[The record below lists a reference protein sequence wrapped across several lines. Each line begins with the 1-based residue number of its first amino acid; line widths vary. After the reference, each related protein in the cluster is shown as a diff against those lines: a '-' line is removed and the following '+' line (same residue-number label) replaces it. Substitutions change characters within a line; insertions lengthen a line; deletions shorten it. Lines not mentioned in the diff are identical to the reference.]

1 MLDENLI
8 HNVVRLDKE
17 RMSWRAIARAFKIS
31 RNTVKRIVR
40 EHRQAREQPHSVLP
54 ARRVVVRGSKLDPF
68 RPRIEVLLQTYPDIT
83 TQRVFEILKQEAG
96 YQGGD
101 SILKTLVRTLRPP
114 PKPKPS
120 LETPLREPGRMAECD
135 WSPYPVTFTHAPPM
149 TLQAFGYTLR
159 YSTRKY
165 YGLQEGNGLHPLMDE
180 HEHAFERFKGVAR
193 CCTYDSQKPV
203 VLRWEG
209 NQPIYNPRFID
220 FATYY
225 EFTAVAWRHAPNKKP
240 RVERSFW
247 ELTLSFF
254 RGRTFRDREDLK
266 AQLLQWMDTI
276 ADLRPLKRMKRR
288 TRMEL
293 FTEEQPLLRRLPGH
307 PYDTARVL
315 YRLCD
320 IEGYVA
326 WEGNWYSLPYEYVTD
341 ILPVRITENELFV
354 YKADLSCI
362 ARHELKPRGAQ
373 EHSTLPGHRPPR
385 VEHGPDLEQLRRAF
399 HDMGE
404 AAAAYLA
411 MLEQREPRSAGYH
424 ARKVLALREGYDT
437 TDLLE
442 AFPHALAYGALTH
455 DSIERILNARADRRR
470 LDEYVAE
477 ASAKKLSGVIAQSCT
492 EPRDLAEYDALPCR
506 GAPLIKSQGEA
517 PCPSQSLQTS
527 RDRPPKPESGSSDTS
542 SDSDSAGSPSRG
554 TSPG

>member
-1 MLDENLI
+1 MFDENLI
-8 HNVVRLDKE
+8 HDVVRLDKE
-17 RMSWRAIARAFKIS
+17 RMSWRAIARALKIS

-40 EHRQAREQPHSVLP
+40 EHRQAREQPHSALP
-54 ARRVVVRGSKLDPF
+54 PRRVVRGSKLDAL

-83 TQRVFEILKQEAG
+83 TQRVFEILKHEAG

-120 LETPLREPGRMAECD
+120 LETPMRVPGEMAECD
-135 WSPYPVTFTHAPPM
+135 WSSYPVTFTHAPPT

-165 YGLQEGNGLHPLMDE
+165 YGIQEGSGLHPLMDE
-180 HEHAFERFKGVAR
+180 HEHAFERFKGAAR

-209 NQPIYNPRFID
+209 NQPIFNPRFID

-225 EFTAVAWRHAPNKKP
+225 EFTAVAWRYAPNKKP

-247 ELTLSFF
+247 ELTLSFI

-266 AQLLQWMDTI
+266 AQLLHWMDTV

-293 FTEEQPLLRRLPGH
+293 FAEEQPLLRSLPRH

-320 IEGYVA
+320 IEGYIA

-341 ILPVRITENELFV
+341 ILPVRITESELFV

-373 EHSTLPGHRPPR
+373 EYSTLPGHRPPR
-385 VEHGPDLEQLRRAF
+385 VEHGPNLEQLRCTF
-399 HDMGE
+399 QHMGE

-424 ARKVLALREGYDT
+424 ARKVLALRVGYDT
-437 TDLLE
+437 ADLLE
-442 AFPHALAYGALTH
+442 AFPHAIAYGALTH
-455 DSIERILNARADRRR
+455 DSIERILNAHADRRR

-477 ASAKKLSGVIAQSCT
+477 DSAKKLSGVAQSCT

-517 PCPSQSLQTS
+517 PCPNQSLQTS
-527 RDRPPKPESGSSDTS
+527 RDRPPKSESGLSGTS
-542 SDSDSAGSPSRG
+542 SDSDSAASPSRD
-554 TSPG
+554 TSHG